1 MASKNQPNK
10 QIQSNQKQ
18 SNAQKSTK
26 VTKTSKGKSL
36 LRETIITLIYAFVA
50 ATIIRLYV
58 FETMLVPT
66 PSMVPTINVGDRLFV
81 EKITYSARE
90 PQIGE
95 IVVFYTPFPDERA
108 QQMLRA
114 FDKFMDMFT
123 PSQFKGSVKYV
134 KRLVGKEGDVLT
146 LQQVDGNY
154 KLFVNGV
161 IPEHL
166 TSINYELGGIFKYP
180 KLWEY
185 LVEASTL
192 KSDKEKYR
200 AYLFTLAQT
209 EGNEL
214 ANTVFSILGGLD
226 PVPYGIDYS
235 VVVEKYL
242 KPQNIDISDY
252 VWTEN
257 GQVYIKVPKGFCFFM
272 GDNSVESL
280 DSRYFG
286 FVPKSGIIG
295 RPILRI
301 WPFADFGPIQP
312 LLKSVT
318 AQ

>member
-1 MASKNQPNK
+1 MATKSQQSKSS
-10 QIQSNQKQ
+10 QSKQ
-18 SNAQKSTK
+18 SNAQKS
-26 VTKTSKGKSL
+26 KTPVNQSKGKSL
-36 LRETIITLIYAFVA
+36 VKETIVTLIYAFIA

-114 FDKFMDMFT
+114 FDKFMDTFT

-146 LQQVDGNY
+146 LKQIDGNY
-154 KLFVNGV
+154 KLFVNGA

-166 TSINYELGGIFKYP
+166 ASINYELGGVFKYP

-185 LVEASTL
+185 LIEASAL
-192 KSDKEKYR
+192 KSDKNKYR
-200 AYLFTLAQT
+200 AYLFTLAQK

-214 ANTVFSILGGLD
+214 ANMVFSILGGLD

-235 VVVEKYL
+235 VFVEKYL
-242 KPQNIDISDY
+242 KPQNINISDY

-272 GDNSVESL
+272 GDNSTESL

-286 FVPKSGIIG
+286 FVPDSGIIG

-301 WPFADFGPIQP
+301 WPFANFGPIQP
-312 LLKSVT
+312 LLKPATV
-318 AQ
+318 Q